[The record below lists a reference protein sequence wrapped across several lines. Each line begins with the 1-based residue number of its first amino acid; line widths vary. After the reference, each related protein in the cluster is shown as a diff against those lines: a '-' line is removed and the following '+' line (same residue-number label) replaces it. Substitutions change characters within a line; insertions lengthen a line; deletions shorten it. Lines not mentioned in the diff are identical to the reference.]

1 VGWFTVLYPLVVEV
15 GEGSWSEKLRR
26 VKEQQ
31 RQAPQGGIGHGVLRY
46 LSGASEV
53 REQLAGQPQAEVSF
67 SYAGDGEVERP
78 REGVLLGPAQ
88 ESYGAAYSPRGSRC
102 HMLEIN
108 ASAAGGELVVN
119 WIYSEGVHRRET
131 IEQVAQQML
140 RAIKEITQEMRQSTT
155 HLFSTADFPEA
166 ELSQQE
172 LDKLMA
178 VLD

>member
-1 VGWFTVLYPLVVEV
+1 MPDAVM
-15 GEGSWSEKLRR
+15 WSGREKAHM
-26 VKEQQ
+26 V
-31 RQAPQGGIGHGVLRY
+31 
-46 LSGASEV
+46 
-53 REQLAGQPQAEVSF
+53 
-67 SYAGDGEVERP
+67 
-78 REGVLLGPAQ
+78 GPAP

-108 ASAAGGELVVN
+108 ASAVGGELVVH
-119 WIYSEGVHRRET
+119 WTYSEEVHRRET

-140 RAIKEITQEMRQSTT
+140 RAIREIIQETRQSTT
-155 HLFSTADFPEA
+155 HLFSAADFPEA